1 MSRGKSYRVGSSTTF
16 KELTVVLG
24 IAVGVPFGLVV
35 MSVLLSNL
43 APFGDVSTPA
53 VADVGITAQAATT
66 EIPPQANALERLTNE
81 QREAHDLPALA
92 TNEHLRQSACHKAA
106 DMVKHDYFAHVAP
119 DGTEPWHYF
128 REAGYT
134 YQHAGENL
142 ARNFTDD
149 AALIQAWMES
159 PTHRDN
165 LLGDFEEQGI
175 CSVEG
180 VTVQHLGVRG

>member
-1 MSRGKSYRVGSSTTF
+1 MSRGISASGF
-16 KELTVVLG
+16 KDVAVVMG
-24 IAVGVPFGLVV
+24 FIVGVPFAIIAFASWLV
-35 MSVLLSNL
+35 
-43 APFGDVSTPA
+43 PFSASIVEPTAMGVEPTITVQA
-53 VADVGITAQAATT
+53 VTT
-66 EIPPQANALERLTNE
+66 EIPPQANDLERLTNE
-81 QREAHDLPALA
+81 QREANDLPALA
-92 TNEHLRQSACHKAA
+92 TNELLRQSACHKAA
-106 DMVKHDYFAHVAP
+106 VMVKHDYFAHVAP

-149 AALIQAWMES
+149 AAVVRAWMES

-165 LLGDFEEQGI
+165 VLGDFEEQGI

-180 VTVQHLGVRG
+180 VTVQHLGVAS

>member
-1 MSRGKSYRVGSSTTF
+1 MSRGRSHRAVKQSYPATRFTRREVRLLITF
-16 KELTVVLG
+16 HVLALISAIVFIVALTPHTG
-24 IAVGVPFGLVV
+24 A
-35 MSVLLSNL
+35 SVLTAFRLVEI
-43 APFGDVSTPA
+43 APQTVEP
-53 VADVGITAQAATT
+53 
-66 EIPPQANALERLTNE
+66 NALERLTNE

-92 TNEHLRQSACHKAA
+92 THELLRQSACHKAA

-142 ARNFTDD
+142 ARNFTED
-149 AALIQAWMES
+149 AALVQTWMDS

-165 LLGDFEEQGI
+165 VLGDFEEQGI

-180 VTVQHLGVRG
+180 VTVQHLGVGA

>member
-1 MSRGKSYRVGSSTTF
+1 MSRGKSYRAVKPSYPATRFTRREIRLLITFHVLALISSLVFIAALTPQTGASVPTASSVVEIAPQSVGPND
-16 KELTVVLG
+16 
-24 IAVGVPFGLVV
+24 I
-35 MSVLLSNL
+35 
-43 APFGDVSTPA
+43 
-53 VADVGITAQAATT
+53 
-66 EIPPQANALERLTNE
+66 ERLTNA
-81 QREAHDLPALA
+81 QRGAHDLPALA
-92 TNEHLRQSACHKAA
+92 TNELLRQSACHKAA
-106 DMVKHDYFAHVAP
+106 DMVQHNYFAHVAP

-149 AALIQAWMES
+149 GAVVQAWMES

-165 LLGDFEEQGI
+165 VLGDFEEQGI

-180 VTVQHLGVRG
+180 VTVQHLGVGA

>member
-1 MSRGKSYRVGSSTTF
+1 MSAIDGNVATIRG
-16 KELTVVLG
+16 EQ
-24 IAVGVPFGLVV
+24 
-35 MSVLLSNL
+35 N
-43 APFGDVSTPA
+43 
-53 VADVGITAQAATT
+53 ITAQAATT

-92 TNEHLRQSACHKAA
+92 TNELLRQSACHKAA

-149 AALIQAWMES
+149 AAVVQAWMDS

-165 LLGDFEEQGI
+165 VLGDFEEQGT

>member
-1 MSRGKSYRVGSSTTF
+1 MSRGKSYRAVISGSAGEALLGFSIGAILALPLAIFLLFFYQGDPATG
-16 KELTVVLG
+16 VVE
-24 IAVGVPFGLVV
+24 
-35 MSVLLSNL
+35 
-43 APFGDVSTPA
+43 PA
-53 VADVGITAQAATT
+53 ITAQAAIT
-66 EIPPQANALERLTNE
+66 EIPPQANGLERLTNE
-81 QREAHDLPALA
+81 QREANDLPTLA
-92 TNEHLRQSACHKAA
+92 TSELLRQSACHKAA

-134 YQHAGENL
+134 YRFAGENL
-142 ARNFTDD
+142 ARNFTDE
-149 AALIQAWMES
+149 AALVQAWMES

-165 LLGDFEEQGI
+165 VLGDFEEQGI

>member
-1 MSRGKSYRVGSSTTF
+1 MNTKYKALRKRRA
-16 KELTVVLG
+16 
-24 IAVGVPFGLVV
+24 AVGFTPRETRLLLAFQILALI
-35 MSVLLSNL
+35 SAIALIVL
-43 APFGDVSTPA
+43 STPQSSASTPVAA
-53 VADVGITAQAATT
+53 VTVERAPAAI
-66 EIPPQANALERLTNE
+66 EPNGLERLTNE
-81 QREAHDLPALA
+81 QREAHGLPALA
-92 TNEHLRQSACHKAA
+92 TNELLRQSACHKAA
-106 DMVKHDYFAHVAP
+106 DMVTHGYFAHVAP

-128 REAGYT
+128 REAGYE

-149 AALIQAWMES
+149 AALVQAWMDS

-165 LLGDFEEQGI
+165 VLGDFEEQGI